1 MIGAYS
7 QGLFYPHT
15 ILLSIPLLGLSV
27 VLVAAIV
34 LYLVERHNWMASHPG
49 RPRPHKAA

>member
-15 ILLSIPLLGLSV
+15 IALSIPLLGLSV

-34 LYLVERHNWMASHPG
+34 VYLVERHNWVERHPG
-49 RPRPHKAA
+49 RPRPHKVA

>member
-27 VLVAAIV
+27 VLIVAIV
-34 LYLVERHNWMASHPG
+34 LYLVERYNWIAHHSVS
-49 RPRPHKAA
+49 PRPHKAV